1 MAGAFEKGNLLSIL
15 AAGRKPQWVEQTGH
29 EGAPDSTGDGVY
41 LENSLQTY
49 VVVEVRENVA
59 YRTAVFTGDGLEL
72 AIEIDLTFDGNA
84 LVVSGPFDD
93 TAAALAAIKAG
104 IEADSTLND
113 LLTATLSADETTLT
127 IIGKAEEDYSIDQ
140 VNAVGGGTLTCTAD
154 ALTGA
159 ARVFVIMRESNGP
172 TNKWVMAYDADYT
185 LGRRGF
191 VDRFASGGQDRVYV
205 EIYDLAGHADD
216 GPEVVQAIT
225 AVWIGPCV
233 VE

>member
-15 AAGRKPQWVEQTGH
+15 AAGRKPQWVEQTDYT
-29 EGAPDSTGDGVY
+29 GAPNSTGDGVY

-49 VVVEVRENVA
+49 VVVEVRAAVA
-59 YRTAVFTGDGLEL
+59 YRTAVFVGADLEL
-72 AIEIDLTFDGNA
+72 ASEIDLTFDGTGIT
-84 LVVSGPFDD
+84 VSGPFDD
-93 TAAALAAIKAG
+93 TEAALAAVAAA
-104 IEADSTLND
+104 IEADGTLDD
-113 LLTATLSADETTLT
+113 LLSVVATATTLT
-127 IIGKAEEDYSIDQ
+127 VTGKAEDDYSIDQ

-154 ALTGA
+154 ALAGA
-159 ARVFVIMRESNGP
+159 ARVFVTLRESNGP

-191 VDRFASGGQDRVYV
+191 VDRFATGGQDRVYI

-216 GPEVVQAIT
+216 GPEVVQAVT
-225 AVWIGPCV
+225 AVWVGPCV